1 LLVGG
6 TRSFELISIVIFGKK
21 VFQVHFKCYFW
32 KEGFLSSFQFLIR
45 MYFSDRL
52 LDVVGAARNKA
63 EKIEEME
70 RYEFLSIG
78 NEIQKK
84 ANERYSRC

>member
-1 LLVGG
+1 
-6 TRSFELISIVIFGKK
+6 
-21 VFQVHFKCYFW
+21 
-32 KEGFLSSFQFLIR
+32 

-70 RYEFLSIG
+70 RDEFLSIG

>member
-1 LLVGG
+1 
-6 TRSFELISIVIFGKK
+6 
-21 VFQVHFKCYFW
+21 
-32 KEGFLSSFQFLIR
+32 

-52 LDVVGAARNKA
+52 LDVAGAARNKA

-70 RYEFLSIG
+70 RDEFLSIRIG

-84 ANERYSRC
+84 ALFKMLRQEIE

>member
-1 LLVGG
+1 
-6 TRSFELISIVIFGKK
+6 
-21 VFQVHFKCYFW
+21 
-32 KEGFLSSFQFLIR
+32 

-70 RYEFLSIG
+70 RDEFLS
-78 NEIQKK
+78 NTKESKSTLFKMLRREI
-84 ANERYSRC
+84 E

>member
-1 LLVGG
+1 
-6 TRSFELISIVIFGKK
+6 
-21 VFQVHFKCYFW
+21 
-32 KEGFLSSFQFLIR
+32 LSSFQFLIR

-70 RYEFLSIG
+70 RDEFLSIG